1 MILDEFKFVVKP
13 HVIFRGHLPSR
24 SAEARRNSE
33 CCSSRPRC
41 WTSQSVA
48 CRKSLARNFKQE
60 QMDVRV
66 GRHTSGTPLGLGGGG
81 GSCVIRNDSNT
92 EHFSRHSTVILYH
105 KLRTRDVASFLLLSF
120 LHFLFIFKTIH
131 IVFEL

>member
-1 MILDEFKFVVKP
+1 MGFEPTIPSGERPYIYTLDSAATRIDMILEEFTFVTK
-13 HVIFRGHLPSR
+13 LPCYLSWPLSSR
-24 SAEARRNSE
+24 SVEVRRNSE

-66 GRHTSGTPLGLGGGG
+66 GRHTSGAPLGLVGAEAAP
-81 GSCVIRNDSNT
+81 SETTATRNISQDIPQSSYIISF
-92 EHFSRHSTVILYH
+92 EHVT
-105 KLRTRDVASFLLLSF
+105 
-120 LHFLFIFKTIH
+120 
-131 IVFEL
+131 